1 MDYNSRS
8 LRYCRWCASRL
19 PSHLRLDALYCPK
32 RCRGRAYRARRG
44 PGRNPSPRHGSPQAE
59 AAPALA
65 SPGDYRQE
73 VDRFLLRLAGKAIGV
88 VSDALEQNDPR
99 VAEWV
104 LERAVVRHSKP
115 GSPPEKSARM
125 TDEEAKA
132 ELERVIAEVE
142 AELEEEERDTGV
154 DPESSST
161 PPSTLPPVS
170 LPP

>member
-1 MDYNSRS
+1 MDYDSRS

-44 PGRNPSPRHGSPQAE
+44 SPQGE
-59 AAPALA
+59 TPSAPA

-104 LERAVVRHSKP
+104 LERAVVRHYKP
-115 GSPPEKSARM
+115 GSPLEKSPRM
-125 TDEEAKA
+125 SGEEARA
-132 ELERVIAEVE
+132 QLERAIAAVE
-142 AELEEEERDTGV
+142 AEIEEEERAAGA
-154 DPESSST
+154 DPQT
-161 PPSTLPPVS
+161 VSTLPS
-170 LPP
+170 LPPSAGAG

>member
-32 RCRGRAYRARRG
+32 RCRSRAYRAARAGRG
-44 PGRNPSPRHGSPQAE
+44 PGMDPSPRHGSPQAE
-59 AAPALA
+59 AAPAPA

-132 ELERVIAEVE
+132 ELERAIAAVE
-142 AELEEEERDTGV
+142 AEMEEEERAGGV
-154 DPESSST
+154 DP
-161 PPSTLPPVS
+161 
-170 LPP
+170 